1 MKYKPSGSSTAEM
14 ANRPQPGLSGF
25 MLLDHIT
32 PLEGGLPI
40 FAANKELVGAIGL
53 SGAPGGDKD
62 TACAQVS
69 LDKIAGKLWCSPH
82 TPAAARC
89 RP

>member
-14 ANRPQPGLSGF
+14 AKHPQPGLSGF
-25 MLLDHIT
+25 MLLDRIT

-40 FAANKELVGAIGL
+40 FAANKEL
-53 SGAPGGDKD
+53 SGASGGDKD
-62 TACAQVS
+62 AACAQVG